1 MRKGNTLTTEQF
13 IERAR
18 AKHGDKYDYS
28 RVEYIDTNTPV
39 IIGCPVHGWR
49 EQKPCIHLI
58 TNGCRLCGLDVKN
71 KKIGDAHR
79 KQTDFFIQRAKELH
93 EGIDYSMS
101 EYKGANQPITMRC
114 IKHDYTYT
122 ISKAGNHTCRTHPQ
136 RGCKMCKIE
145 SISNIN
151 RVSFEEF
158 VFRARFIHG
167 DLYEYDESSFVD
179 MNTPMTIICKEHGPF
194 EQEPVVHV
202 NQGCGCQKCGA
213 RKNAKS
219 KTYTQEEIIAK
230 FHEVH
235 GDRYTYECTVYKG
248 IDTPI
253 LVNCRKHGPF
263 ETTPHNFI
271 HAGSGCPKC
280 NNPKLEGI
288 VESWLKENGIAYE
301 TQKKFPWL
309 KNVRNLVLDFFL
321 PEYNVA
327 IECQG
332 DQHFTHSFKTKKR
345 AEYMK
350 GIGERDKLKHDQC
363 EAHDIP
369 IIYFVNKD
377 STCIPERYFGPIVK
391 DKIELLFE
399 IFKHKK

>member
-1 MRKGNTLTTEQF
+1 MKKGNTLTTEQF
-13 IERAR
+13 IERAK

-28 RVEYIDTNTPV
+28 RVEYINSYTPV

-49 EQKPCIHLI
+49 EQNPYIHLI
-58 TNGCRLCGLDVKN
+58 TNGCRQCGFDVRRKKN
-71 KKIGDAHR
+71 SRPHKSTEK
-79 KQTDFFIQRAKELH
+79 FIEQSKAIHDGL
-93 EGIDYSMS
+93 DYSMTVYRGS
-101 EYKGANQPITMRC
+101 NKPVTMRC
-114 IKHDYTYT
+114 IKHDYTFT
-122 ISKAGNHTCRTHPQ
+122 IQQASNHITKKLAY
-136 RGCKMCKIE
+136 RGCPACAKE
-145 SISNIN
+145 NIP
-151 RVSFEEF
+151 RVSFDDF
-158 VFRARFIHG
+158 VFRARFVHG
-167 DLYEYDESSFVD
+167 DLYEYDKSSFVD

-194 EQEPVVHV
+194 EQIPAVHV

-213 RKNAKS
+213 RKNANS

-235 GDRYTYECTVYKG
+235 GDRYTYECTEYKG

-271 HAGSGCPKC
+271 HAASGCPKC
-280 NNPKLEGI
+280 NNPRLEGI
-288 VESWLKENGIAYE
+288 VESWLKENSIAYE

-363 EAHDIP
+363 EAHGIT
-369 IIYFVNKD
+369 IVYFVNKD
-377 STCIPERYFGPIVK
+377 STCIPDRYFGPIVT

-399 IFKHKK
+399 IYKHKK